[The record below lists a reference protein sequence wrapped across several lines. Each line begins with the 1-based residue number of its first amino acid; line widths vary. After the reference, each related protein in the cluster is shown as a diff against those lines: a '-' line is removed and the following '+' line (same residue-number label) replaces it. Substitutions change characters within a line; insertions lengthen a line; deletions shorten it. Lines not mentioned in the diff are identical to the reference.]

1 MEFKLTLPSEPKSR
15 TGLMTSLNNA
25 LKLLKQFTL
34 VTPVLGVSELAAR
47 LDLNKATVFNM
58 LKTFEAHGLVVQEP
72 KSKKY
77 MLGPAIIEL
86 AGTKLAQDDLPQ
98 VSRRYLAQLSSE
110 TRETAH
116 LATLYESEVLYLDK
130 VDSPQPVRVAARI
143 GGIVPL
149 HCTANGKVLLAY
161 QADDVIDRFL
171 QTPLTRYTTATIVD
185 PVALRAELIQIR
197 GAGFCAERGQYSPDT
212 CGIAAAIFRFDGD
225 VSAAIAI
232 SGPSHR
238 LTEDQVSAFV
248 PLIVSAAG
256 AISSQ
261 LGYKT

>member
-116 LATLYESEVLYLDK
+116 LATLYESEVLYLGGFKSEVQHLPPSK
-130 VDSPQPVRVAARI
+130 VSRCKAVHPE
-143 GGIVPL
+143 GINSSRQR
-149 HCTANGKVLLAY
+149 TA
-161 QADDVIDRFL
+161 
-171 QTPLTRYTTATIVD
+171 
-185 PVALRAELIQIR
+185 
-197 GAGFCAERGQYSPDT
+197 
-212 CGIAAAIFRFDGD
+212 
-225 VSAAIAI
+225 
-232 SGPSHR
+232 
-238 LTEDQVSAFV
+238 
-248 PLIVSAAG
+248 
-256 AISSQ
+256 
-261 LGYKT
+261 

>member
-86 AGTKLAQDDLPQ
+86 ASNKLAQDDLPQ
-98 VSRRYLAQLSSE
+98 VSRRYLAQLSS
-110 TRETAH
+110 
-116 LATLYESEVLYLDK
+116 
-130 VDSPQPVRVAARI
+130 
-143 GGIVPL
+143 
-149 HCTANGKVLLAY
+149 
-161 QADDVIDRFL
+161 
-171 QTPLTRYTTATIVD
+171 
-185 PVALRAELIQIR
+185 
-197 GAGFCAERGQYSPDT
+197 
-212 CGIAAAIFRFDGD
+212 
-225 VSAAIAI
+225 
-232 SGPSHR
+232 
-238 LTEDQVSAFV
+238 
-248 PLIVSAAG
+248 
-256 AISSQ
+256 
-261 LGYKT
+261 

>member
-130 VDSPQPVRVAARI
+130 VDSPQPVWVAA
-143 GGIVPL
+143 
-149 HCTANGKVLLAY
+149 C
-161 QADDVIDRFL
+161 
-171 QTPLTRYTTATIVD
+171 
-185 PVALRAELIQIR
+185 
-197 GAGFCAERGQYSPDT
+197 
-212 CGIAAAIFRFDGD
+212 
-225 VSAAIAI
+225 
-232 SGPSHR
+232 
-238 LTEDQVSAFV
+238 
-248 PLIVSAAG
+248 
-256 AISSQ
+256 
-261 LGYKT
+261 